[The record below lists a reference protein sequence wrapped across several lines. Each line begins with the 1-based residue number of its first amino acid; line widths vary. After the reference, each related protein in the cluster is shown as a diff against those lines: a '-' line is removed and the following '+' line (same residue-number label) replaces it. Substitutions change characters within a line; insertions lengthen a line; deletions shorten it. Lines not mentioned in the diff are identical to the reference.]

1 LSSTVVMAGNLID
14 EIITRK
20 KAEVEA
26 MKANPPAAVS
36 EWVKKMGTIKPKN
49 AFLRA
54 IKKPKGTTAIVTQI
68 KAKTPA
74 VERICSVVDPAVQV

>member
-1 LSSTVVMAGNLID
+1 MMAGNVID

-20 KAEVEA
+20 KAEVEV

-36 EWVKKMGTIKPKN
+36 EWLNKMGTIKPKN

-68 KAKTPA
+68 KVKTPA
-74 VERICSVVDPAVQV
+74 VERLCSVVDPAV